1 MVDGLG
7 QPPLEVTE
15 LDVVDVE
22 IGDMNGHWQAGPR
35 LFRVAQWNIRHG
47 VGVPAVQLRL
57 SPHCLASTLTDH
69 RLPDGDYSPTTD
81 ARVLS
86 PPSRFHRLSFSI
98 FFRLPP
104 LALGQLQPTAWHSHR
119 HAAAECLPF

>member
-1 MVDGLG
+1 
-7 QPPLEVTE
+7 
-15 LDVVDVE
+15 
-22 IGDMNGHWQAGPR
+22 MNESESTRWQAGPR
-35 LFRVAQWNIRHG
+35 LFAQWTIRHG

-57 SPHCLASTLTDH
+57 SPPSHCLASTLTDH

-86 PPSRFHRLSFSI
+86 PPSRSHRLSFSI

-104 LALGQLQPTAWHSHR
+104 LALGQLQPLATAWHSHR
-119 HAAAECLPF
+119 HAAAESFASRFS